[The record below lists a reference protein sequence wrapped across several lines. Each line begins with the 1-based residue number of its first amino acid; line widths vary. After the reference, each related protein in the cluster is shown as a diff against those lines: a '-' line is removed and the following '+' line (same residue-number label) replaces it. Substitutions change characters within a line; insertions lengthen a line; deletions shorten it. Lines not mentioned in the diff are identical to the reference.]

1 MTTPVIFARKPE
13 FVHKTCSFCQKEFEF
28 PMPNATTSTIR
39 VQCCFCSK
47 KNTYNPISL
56 TNSNNVA
63 NGNGIKK
70 NRMFGTDQEPL
81 ETEYYDLLG
90 VSPTADANEIKKQY
104 YKLALQY
111 HPDKNKASDAEQVFK
126 KISVAYQVLSDPA
139 LRRKYNEFGTRD
151 VEPEGGFV
159 NPEDFFKQQFG
170 GDRFV
175 DIIGE
180 ISIGRDMKEVLQNA
194 AEESDVDTP
203 EFKARRE
210 ANKNVMDEER
220 ERIKQQRI
228 EKLVVNL
235 IHKLTIYVEA
245 NEATGE
251 EAYRKMIEIE
261 ADELKTE
268 SYGVELLRAIG
279 FTYSLKAK
287 QYLGREQMFGLPRV
301 GHILREKGHVFSET
315 LSTLKSAIDLQQSFT
330 QLQEAEKKGL
340 DENEKN
346 KLQEATANKGLTALW
361 KGSKLEVEGVL
372 REVCDR
378 VLSDPTVSKAESR
391 KRAEGLGIIGS
402 VYENVKPDNSE
413 VKSFSE

>member
-1 MTTPVIFARKPE
+1 MTTHVLLSQKPE
-13 FVHKTCSFCQKEFEF
+13 YQHKTCSFCQKELEF
-28 PMPNATTSTIR
+28 KIPNTTTPTIH
-39 VQCCFCSK
+39 VQCYSCSK
-47 KNTYNPISL
+47 KNTFNTISL
-56 TNSNNVA
+56 TNSKNA
-63 NGNGIKK
+63 TNGTSTKK
-70 NRMFGTDQEPL
+70 GAQRRKFGTDQEPL
-81 ETEYYDLLG
+81 ETKYYDLLG
-90 VSPTADANEIKKQY
+90 VSPTADVNEIKKQY

-126 KISVAYQVLSDPA
+126 EISVAYQVLSDPV

-159 NPEDFFKQQFG
+159 NPEDFFRQQFG

-194 AEESDVDTP
+194 AEEDGTDTS
-203 EFKARRE
+203 EVKIRKE
-210 ANKNVMDEER
+210 ANKNIMDEER

-228 EKLVVNL
+228 EKLVANL
-235 IHKLTIYVEA
+235 IHKLTIYVESNNSA
-245 NEATGE
+245 EE
-251 EAYRKMIEIE
+251 EAYSKMIEIE

-287 QYLGREQMFGLPRV
+287 QYLGGEQMFGLPRV

-315 LSTLKSAIDLQQSFT
+315 LSTLKSAIDLQQSFN

-340 DENEKN
+340 DENEK
-346 KLQEATANKGLTALW
+346 T
-361 KGSKLEVEGVL
+361 KGSKLEVESVL

-378 VLSDPTVSKAESR
+378 VLTDTKVQKAILR
-391 KRAEGLGIIGS
+391 KRAEGLKIIGS
-402 VYENVKPDNSE
+402 IYENVKPDSVE
-413 VKSFSE
+413 MKPFSG